1 MRYFFEIAYHGKKY
15 AGWQSQANA
24 TGIQSVVEDALTKI
38 LRTTVKIV
46 GSGRTD
52 TGVHC
57 EQQFFHT
64 NIEKEFDRQHLIV
77 KLNSFLP
84 GDIVIKS
91 IHPVIPD
98 AHARY
103 SARERTY
110 KYRITLCKNP
120 FLNGMALHYFKS
132 CNIQTMNEAASLL
145 VGEHD
150 FASFSKVKTDVN
162 HFLCEIKLAQWK
174 KQKDEL
180 IFTITANRF
189 LRGMVRAIVGT
200 LLEVGEG
207 KLSIQEFQNI
217 IKSKDR
223 KNAGANVAPYGL
235 YLIEVKYPASIFL
248 KEKKK

>member
-1 MRYFFEIAYHGKKY
+1 MRYLFEIAYHGKNY

-24 TGIQSVVEDALTKI
+24 VGIQSIVEDGLTKI
-38 LRTTVKIV
+38 LRTPVKIV

-57 EQQFFHT
+57 EQQFFHSD
-64 NIEKEFDRQHLIV
+64 IEKEFDRQHLIV

-91 IHPVIPD
+91 IRPVRSD
-98 AHARY
+98 VHARY

-110 KYRITLCKNP
+110 KYRITLSKNP
-120 FLNGMALHYFKS
+120 FLNGLALHYYKPY
-132 CNIQTMNEAASLL
+132 NIQTMNEAASLL

-162 HFLCEIKLAQWK
+162 HFLCDVKSARWK
-174 KQKDEL
+174 KHKDEL

-207 KLSIQEFQNI
+207 KLSIQGFQNI

-223 KNAGANVAPYGL
+223 RKAGANAAPYGL
-235 YLIEVKYPASIFL
+235 YLNEVKYRADIFL